1 MRVGWGGQI
10 DRGQIGTAGAS
21 AHRAGAEG
29 GRPDRARPRP
39 GEGDV
44 KCAPGIGPPEG
55 RHYGTAIMS
64 VYREELDK
72 SPGSRRLIGAR
83 SVHPQAKEA
92 SVGAAAPL
100 QAERAHPAGE
110 RITPSRIALS
120 PGYGDKTKAVPA
132 RHGRRA
138 KVAVKIRGDNRQR
151 AFDQA
156 ILIGHT
162 GSYAPYGPGPGVASF
177 VIVRLGPRPTSRD
190 RRPSGE
196 ASDGLHLALG
206 DGGGRSP

>member
-1 MRVGWGGQI
+1 M
-10 DRGQIGTAGAS
+10 
-21 AHRAGAEG
+21 
-29 GRPDRARPRP
+29 
-39 GEGDV
+39 

-55 RHYGTAIMS
+55 RHLWYGDH
-64 VYREELDK
+64 VGL
-72 SPGSRRLIGAR
+72 SRGIGQEPRLEALIGAR